1 MFANEHFAEWTV
13 CSMDTL
19 TNGHFAKDILP
30 NMPKIVKFLFN
41 GYLTLKRGLSYCFD
55 CQKTYIGPDIYAW

>member
-1 MFANEHFAEWTV
+1 
-13 CSMDTL
+13 MDSL
-19 TNGHFAKDILP
+19 LNGHFDERTFRQRHFAKYAK
-30 NMPKIVKFLFN
+30 NSEFLFN